1 VIESGI
7 RLLERERELELIED
21 RIEAARD
28 ARGSLLLFEGPAGI
42 GKSELLAAT
51 SSRAEDSGFQVLAAR
66 GGELEQG
73 LAFGVVRQLLEG
85 RIAAAEEQERQ
96 RVLAGAAA
104 LAAPALGLAGH
115 DAPVEG
121 GLGSGDPS
129 AAIQHGLYWVA
140 ANLAE
145 HSPLLLS
152 VDDLQWA
159 DPASVRWLVYLARR
173 LEGLSVLIAASVR
186 SGEPGPD
193 PGLVA
198 ALPAEARAE
207 VLRPVALSEAA
218 SAEIVRASLGPEATD
233 PFCVACHR
241 ASGGNPFL
249 LRELVEALRRDETP
263 PDEGSVGQ
271 VEALTPE
278 TVSRATLLRI
288 ARLPEAAEPLARA
301 VAVLGSEA
309 DLRHAAVLAGLDDD
323 VTAKAADALAAASI
337 LGPGLPFRF
346 AHPLLRAAV
355 YDQIPEA
362 ERALAH
368 ARAASLLA
376 AESAPVERIATQLVV
391 AQPLGEDWAVDQLR
405 DAAATALGRGVPE
418 AAIAYLRRALEEP
431 VIPAQRTVLLRELLQ
446 AGLAAMDLSVFDDIP
461 GDPVGEL
468 TRDDET
474 VLAASGALGP
484 WLFVSGR
491 VDEGT
496 ALAERAID
504 LALERGDAR
513 LAMRNELSVL
523 AGLEIEPPA
532 ALERLERYKSRIEP
546 GSREERTWLAMR
558 AWWGGFAGE
567 PASEVAELARRA
579 LDAGKLIVEERTT
592 PIAGQAILVLI
603 RADELDEAETW
614 TERLIAD
621 GRRSGWMGSA
631 ISGLGVHGFLAR
643 YRGDLPLAIDEGREA
658 LDLARQNRLILA
670 VPLQAAWLVEAL
682 VEAGDLEGAE
692 QQLATNGLLGD
703 IPDHYWIRAARFA
716 RARLRLA
723 QARGDEALADLRH
736 LLGLTRS
743 YTAVY
748 PLASMIALET
758 VDEDPAGAERLLEH
772 ELAAARR
779 WGTARAI
786 GFALRAQGLARGGE
800 DGIGLL
806 REAAET
812 LSNSPARLERARV
825 LADLGA
831 ALRRSGQRAKA
842 REVLRNALDLAHR
855 CGAAPIADRARE
867 ELAAT
872 GAKPR
877 REVLTGVESL
887 TPSEL
892 RVARLAAS
900 GMQNKEIAQEL
911 FVTVKTVETHLG
923 HVYSKLEISSRGE
936 LGDALA

>member
-1 VIESGI
+1 VTESGK

-21 RIEAARD
+21 RIEAAREG
-28 ARGSLLLFEGPAGI
+28 RGSLLLFEGPAGI

-85 RIAAAEEQERQ
+85 RIAAAEEQERR

-159 DPASVRWLVYLARR
+159 DAASMRWLVYLARR

-391 AQPLGEDWAVDQLR
+391 AQPLGEEWAVEALR
-405 DAAATALGRGVPE
+405 EAARASLVRGVPE
-418 AAIAYLRRALEEP
+418 AAVAYLRRAIAEPPPAELRTTLLLE
-431 VIPAQRTVLLRELLQ
+431 LLR
-446 AGLAAMDLSVFDDIP
+446 AGLVAVDLSVFDGISE
-461 GDPVGEL
+461 DPVGEL
-468 TRDDET
+468 TADESA
-474 VLAASGALGP
+474 LMASGFYLTAL
-484 WLFVSGR
+484 LVQTGR
-491 VDEGT
+491 IDEG
-496 ALAERAID
+496 AELADRH
-504 LALERGDAR
+504 LEAVTESGDYES
-513 LAMRNELSVL
+513 AMLLELQGLSVVDT
-523 AGLEIEPPA
+523 EPA
-532 ALERLERYKSRIEP
+532 EAIERLDGYVGRIEP
-546 GSREERTWLAMR
+546 GTPAERTWLAMR
-558 AWWGGFAGE
+558 AWWRNFQGG
-567 PASEVAELARRA
+567 PASEAAELARRA
-579 LDAGKLIVEERTT
+579 LEGGLILSEHEMT
-592 PIAGQAILVLI
+592 PVAEQAILVLA

-614 TERLIAD
+614 IERSIDRARGRGSMDRFIRAVSVRAHIAHRRGDTAAAVDD
-621 GRRSGWMGSA
+621 GRRAAELSRQH
-631 ISGLGVHGFLAR
+631 GVA
-643 YRGDLPLAIDEGREA
+643 LAI
-658 LDLARQNRLILA
+658 
-670 VPLQAAWLVEAL
+670 PLLTAWLVEAL
-682 VEAGDLEGAE
+682 VDRGEHDEAERELAE
-692 QQLATNGLLGD
+692 SGLAGEIG
-703 IPDHYWIRAARFA
+703 DHYWFTPARFA

-723 QARGDEALADLRH
+723 QGRTDEALDDLRR
-736 LLGLTRS
+736 LLELTNQTS
-743 YTAVY
+743 PTY
-748 PLASMIALET
+748 PLASMVALVT
-758 VDEDPAGAERLLEH
+758 GKEDPEEASRLLDW
-772 ELAAARR
+772 ELERARE
-779 WGTARAI
+779 WGTPRGI
-786 GFALRAQGLARGGE
+786 GMALRARGLVEGGTRGIE
-800 DGIGLL
+800 LL
-806 REAAET
+806 REAADA
-812 LSNSPARLERARV
+812 LGASPARLEHARA

-831 ALRRSGQRAKA
+831 ALRRAKRRAEA
-842 REVLRNALDLAHR
+842 REVLKEALDLAHR

-892 RVARLAAS
+892 RVARMAAQ

-936 LGDALA
+936 LGDALT